1 MPPAALTWNFLKWS
15 RRRVRKLVA
24 SSVSKA
30 VRFGEWER
38 AVRARLWKRVR
49 KVKIDWH
56 VCDAC

>member
-1 MPPAALTWNFLKWS
+1 M
-15 RRRVRKLVA
+15 RRLVA

-30 VRFGEWER
+30 VRLGERER

-56 VCDAC
+56 VCEAC

>member
-1 MPPAALTWNFLKWS
+1 M
-15 RRRVRKLVA
+15 RKLVA